1 MVMVWMHK
9 GATMVMAVGI
19 GWEHIAI
26 LGWRLAVALIQGGY
40 GLGSIKE
47 IPLWLKASMGSKK
60 KRYRGHVA
68 WKAHWACAVGNL
80 LGVAVGN
87 WLHG

>member
-40 GLGSIKE
+40 GLG
-47 IPLWLKASMGSKK
+47 GYD
-60 KRYRGHVA
+60 KRDTA
-68 WKAHWACAVGNL
+68 MA
-80 LGVAVGN
+80 
-87 WLHG
+87 